1 MLNSHIDINEDSNK
15 LINILRIIQICDS
28 NFPVG
33 SFNHSFGMESYL
45 RNNKITNS
53 DTMRKW
59 LNSFLNS
66 QFIYS
71 DALAIKMLYG
81 YLEEENLDMI
91 WQLDRLLT
99 VQSIGKET
107 RNGNKLIASRMTKI
121 FLELYESEIL
131 SLYEEKILRKDVF
144 GHPAIAFGLLMY
156 TLDFTEKEAIF
167 FHMYS
172 TISTLIQN
180 AVRAIPLG
188 QKDGQLMLKEFCE
201 KFVELYEE
209 VETMDYS
216 CFGANTPGL
225 ELSQINHE
233 TLAFRL
239 FMS

>member
-1 MLNSHIDINEDSNK
+1 MFNSHT
-15 LINILRIIQICDS
+15 LINGDSYKFLNTLRIIQICDS

-59 LNSFLNS
+59 LDSFLKS

-71 DALAIKMLYG
+71 DGLAIRMLYE
-81 YLEEENLDMI
+81 YLEKEDLDMI
-91 WQLDRLLT
+91 WELDRLLT
-99 VQSIGKET
+99 VQSIAKET

-121 FLELYESEIL
+121 FLDLYNSELLE
-131 SLYEEKILRKDVF
+131 LYEEKILRKEVF
-144 GHPAIAFGLLMY
+144 GHPAIVFGLLMH
-156 TLDFTEKEAIF
+156 TLDFSEEEAII
-167 FHMYS
+167 FHMYA

-180 AVRAIPLG
+180 SVRAIPLG
-188 QKDGQLMLKEFCE
+188 QKDGQLMLRDFCE
-201 KFVELYEE
+201 KFKYLYEDIKY
-209 VETMDYS
+209 MDYS
-216 CFGANTPGL
+216 YFGASSPGL

-233 TLAFRL
+233 TLEFRL